1 MSVTLYVLVVL
12 QGTTLTF
19 SPGYT
24 SKEECLAQYKGSH
37 VGCFAYDPAPGSWT
51 AFFRLADG
59 SLRTVGHIYSEAEC
73 QRYIG
78 AFKSDVP
85 AACRQ
90 LAMPITCSVSC
101 RPAELFPPQPA
112 PPPPPPSVK
121 PGPEA
126 PKPDPAA
133 FREVSLGP
141 SALEEKD
148 RPYLE
153 PFVRPQPKV
162 RTAQRRRPRQ
172 QQFDPLSAIVVL
184 FVPNQNW

>member
-24 SKEECLAQYKGSH
+24 SKEECLAQYKGPYI
-37 VGCFAYDPAPGSWT
+37 GCFAYDPAPGSWT

-101 RPAELFPPQPA
+101 RPAEPFPPQPA
-112 PPPPPPSVK
+112 PTPPAVR
-121 PGPEA
+121 PETEN
-126 PKPDPAA
+126 PKGDPAA
-133 FREVSLGP
+133 FREVIVGP
-141 SALEEKD
+141 TPIKETD
-148 RPYLE
+148 RAFLE
-153 PFVRPQPKV
+153 PRPAPKA
-162 RTAQRRRPRQ
+162 RTARRARYPQRQ
-172 QQFDPLSAIVVL
+172 QFTFDPIGTLFAWLS
-184 FVPNQNW
+184 PQDW